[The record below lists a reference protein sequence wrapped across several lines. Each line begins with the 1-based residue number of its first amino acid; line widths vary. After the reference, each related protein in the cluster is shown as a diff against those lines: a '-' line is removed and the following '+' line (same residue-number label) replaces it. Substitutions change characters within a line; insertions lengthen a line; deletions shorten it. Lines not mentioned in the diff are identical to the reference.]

1 MGRSSEGK
9 LWLPALLLRIAFGVP
24 VLVLAGF
31 IIASFVHPGYSHNPH
46 AGMELWG
53 KGCIAAVIVFV
64 PLVVL
69 AVVISTV
76 CLVKSRTPGGS
87 KPRPASDGPAED
99 QPENPVSPSPGIE
112 RARDD

>member
-46 AGMELWG
+46 AGME
-53 KGCIAAVIVFV
+53 
-64 PLVVL
+64 
-69 AVVISTV
+69 
-76 CLVKSRTPGGS
+76 
-87 KPRPASDGPAED
+87 
-99 QPENPVSPSPGIE
+99 